1 MRSRLRFAIALGL
14 AVVLGAWL
22 AWTSLGGAMETYS
35 GPGDLVAGKTYRLD
49 GRVAPGAPTDAA
61 GRAQSADGLR
71 FTVLDK
77 ADPTKRV
84 VVQYR
89 GQVPDQF
96 KVGREV
102 VVTGKLQDG
111 VFQAKND
118 SLLALCPSKFT
129 DKSPE
134 PGSAT

>member
-49 GRVAPGAPTDAA
+49 GRVAPGAPADAT
-61 GRAQSADGLR
+61 GRAQSEEGLR

-77 ADPTKRV
+77 ADPAKKV

-129 DKSPE
+129 DKSPDA
-134 PGSAT
+134 GSAT